1 MITDETE
8 HLTKTLAWT
17 VAMIGQ
23 SGPDDRKRIASA
35 YREAREL
42 VAGIPKDNGDAR
54 PRITACFA
62 RSDAYRAAN
71 DIACVGWI
79 LTAIQER
86 VNERDLPDWRKLRKV
101 VNVSVKMLPMTKLTL
116 H

>member
-1 MITDETE
+1 MNDETQA
-8 HLTKTLAWT
+8 LSKTLIWT
-17 VAMIGQ
+17 VGMIAQ
-23 SGPDDRKRIASA
+23 SGPEDLERISSA
-35 YREAREL
+35 YREAQEL

-54 PRITACFA
+54 PRIITCFA
-62 RSDAYRAAN
+62 RSDAYRAAD

-86 VNERDLPDWRKLRKV
+86 VNERDLPDWRKLRKI
-101 VNVSVKMLPMTKLTL
+101 VNNSANMLSLKRPIS